1 MHSSRHSSNPLLSY
15 LFIAASFLSIISAQ
29 NTYQGCYAID
39 TNLVVN
45 DTSIYQSTGRCNGEI
60 CGKNKY
66 AVFGLTS
73 GSQCWCGNSIPD
85 NQVTPDHCNLPCP
98 GYPSDNC
105 TISSSIPL
113 ISGGGSGYISVWL
126 TGLGKLVGGAATNIL
141 SDTTTRGVATKTSGA
156 GASNTVYITAG
167 RIFPLYPI
175 LTM

>member
-29 NTYQGCYAID
+29 TTYQGCYALD
-39 TNLVVN
+39 NTLAVN

-60 CGKNKY
+60 CAKNKY

-73 GSQCWCGNSIPD
+73 GSQCWCGNSIPQ

-98 GYPSDNC
+98 GYPSDDC
-105 TISSSIPL
+105 TISSSIRL
-113 ISGGGSGYISVWL
+113 ISGGGTGYISVWL

-141 SDTTTRGVATKTSGA
+141 TDTTTRAGATKTSDA
-156 GASNTVYITAG
+156 GVSNTVYITAG
-167 RIFPLYPI
+167 RIFPLCPM
-175 LTM
+175 LTV